1 MGIRYVRL
9 NIRGSKRRII
19 TKFTCNSCMS
29 QNIIRLG
36 VCARRRRL
44 LPIQYA
50 LVSRIIHV
58 VEGVKDV
65 LTVEEV
71 IDVTSVEENRSVLSL
86 DIS

>member
-1 MGIRYVRL
+1 MCKKKKIVA
-9 NIRGSKRRII
+9 N
-19 TKFTCNSCMS
+19 T
-29 QNIIRLG
+29 
-36 VCARRRRL
+36 
-44 LPIQYA
+44 YA